1 MGILNITPDS
11 FFDGGR
17 YTSLDQ
23 ALFQAEKMQ
32 QQGAAIVDIG
42 GESTRPGAEAVS
54 LQEELDRALPLI
66 EKISANLDVM
76 ISIDTSKPAVMLA
89 AAQLGAGLINDV
101 NGLQATGAI
110 AAAVSTG
117 LPVVLMH
124 KQGQPQTM
132 QQAPHYENVVDE
144 VLEFLRARIIA
155 CESQGLAKNK
165 IILDPGFGFGKT
177 LKHNL
182 TLLKEL
188 ALLESLDCPLLVG
201 LSRKS
206 LIGALLNI
214 SVEDRMNASVALA
227 LMAVERGAKIV
238 RVHDVQPTVEA
249 LKLWQ
254 AVQENS

>member
-23 ALFQAEKMQ
+23 ALFQAETMQ
-32 QQGAAIVDIG
+32 QQGAAIIDIG
-42 GESTRPGAEAVS
+42 GESTRPGAEPVS
-54 LQEELDRALPLI
+54 LQEELDRVLPLI
-66 EKISANLDVM
+66 EKISANIEIF
-76 ISIDTSKPAVMLA
+76 ISIDTSKPQVMLA
-89 AAQLGAGLINDV
+89 AARLGADLINDV
-101 NGLQATGAI
+101 NALQAEGAI

-132 QQAPHYENVVDE
+132 QQAPHYENVVNE
-144 VLEFLRARIIA
+144 VLEFLRTRIIA
-155 CESQGLAKNK
+155 CEAQGLTKNK

-182 TLLKEL
+182 TLLKQL
-188 ALLESLDCPLLVG
+188 TLLESLDCPLLVG

-206 LIGALLNI
+206 LIGAILDVP
-214 SVEDRMNASVALA
+214 VEHRMNASVALA

-249 LKLWQ
+249 LKIWQ
-254 AVQENS
+254 AVMENP